1 MGKEIQS
8 VCFTGTCP
16 DHTRAELIE
25 MAEDQFE
32 IKDSVTKD
40 LDILV
45 CADPNANS
53 SKLQKAAKNGVKII
67 SYDDFLEMLEGE
79 GDEDEEDDE
88 YDDEE
93 EESNPLYDLMDYLEE
108 PKVKIDAEKVKKVEE
123 AYGIKAPDA
132 LKRMVSKCGR
142 TFDDYIS
149 NSYQNCFRI
158 LTFDEVVD
166 PSENIEGLKMDFKK
180 KNCVPIADC
189 MNNDYIVY
197 NYKNNTWMWIN
208 DEASEGEDIAKEDL
222 YIEHDSLRVVL
233 NVIDDENG

>member
-67 SYDDFLEMLEGE
+67 SYDDFLEMLEG
-79 GDEDEEDDE
+79 DEDDEDDE

-93 EESNPLYDLMDYLEE
+93 EESNPLFDLMDYLEE
-108 PKVKIDAEKVKKVEE
+108 PKVKIDAKKVKMVEE
-123 AYGIKAPDA
+123 TYGIKAPDA

-180 KNCVPIADC
+180 KNCVPIANC
-189 MNNDYIVY
+189 LNNDYIVY
-197 NYKNNTWMWIN
+197 NYKNDRWMWIN
-208 DEASEGEDIAKEDL
+208 DNDSDGEDIAKEDN
-222 YIEHDSLRVVL
+222 YFDSGRLCDVL
-233 NVIDDENG
+233 SVIDDENG